1 MHELSIIQ
9 SILESTLAVV
19 HERAETCAVDS
30 IELQVGAL
38 AGVELG
44 TLEFLW
50 PAAVGD
56 TPLADTKLRIEQLPG
71 KAVCSDCGKSFNIGF
86 YYDPCPD
93 CGSHFLNITQGEE
106 LRIKTVTL
114 VSTPPPSPPP
124 GGRGVCPHSNQNSD
138 WVEAP
143 SLGGRGWGW
152 G

>member
-19 HERAETCAVDS
+19 QDRSETCTVDS
-30 IELQVGAL
+30 IDLQVGAL
-38 AGVELG
+38 AGVELS

-56 TPLADTKLRIEQLPG
+56 TPLADTKLQIEQLPG

-106 LRIKTVTL
+106 LRIKSITL
-114 VSTPPPSPPP
+114 ASTPPPSPRP
-124 GGRGVCPHSNQNSD
+124 GGRGVCPHF
-138 WVEAP
+138 
-143 SLGGRGWGW
+143 SLQTK
-152 G
+152 